1 MTPHLLIQPGF
12 PMNTH
17 RTGAAR
23 GRQVLLRLLLC
34 GLFLI
39 SGQNLANAADHPDQL
54 MTQGSEAFHRG
65 DFEQAL
71 AAWKDAAR
79 LLGNQGAARPQIQAL
94 LGAAQAA
101 QILGHTKQ
109 ALQSLELALTLA
121 QQHADT
127 LWQATV
133 LAQLGRTYLATR
145 HLDMAADLLAQA
157 HRMAGH
163 HPSPSLMASIL
174 NDQGILAVL
183 QKNEADAL
191 AAFAEAIRLAQAG
204 QAPMVALH
212 AQINAARAALRL
224 GRPDDSRQWADQA
237 LEHLTQLPPSHD
249 KAHALVRVGHLY
261 ARLRAQQPDI
271 QSPLLLRAAGALQES
286 ATVAESLG
294 DARTLSYALGY
305 LGHLYE
311 TDHRLDDAIH
321 LTRQAR
327 FAAQSIDAPESLY
340 RWEWQLGREL
350 GLAGQLD
357 EAIDAYRHAVAT
369 LQPIRPQLIQTH
381 AGDPPDEQDT
391 IRPLFFE
398 LADLLLQRV
407 SRSPGT
413 PGIEQDILAARDAIE
428 AYKAAELRD
437 YFRDDCV
444 DALQARTMP
453 FDRLAPSTAVVYP
466 ILFPTRLEL
475 LVSLPT
481 GFTRYLVPIDA
492 TQVTQ
497 EVRAFRRLL
506 EKRTTHE
513 YLPHAQRLYD
523 WLVRP
528 IQADLDRLHITT
540 LVFVPDRALRTV
552 PMAALHDGTAFLI
565 DRYAIA
571 STPGLTLTDPHPLD
585 RTRTRILAAGLTV
598 SVQGFPAL
606 PYIAEELASIQSLY
620 KGQRLENHDFL
631 ATRLETEL
639 REGRYGVLHIA
650 THGHFSP
657 EPADS
662 FLLTYDGKLT
672 MTQLD
677 RLVGLLRFRQD
688 PLELLTLSACQTG
701 IGDDR
706 AALGLAGVAI
716 KAGAR
721 SALASLWFIND
732 EASTALIGEFYR
744 QLNNPSASKAEA
756 LQRAQR
762 HLLKDRVYAHPAYW
776 AAFLLLNN
784 WL

>member
-1 MTPHLLIQPGF
+1 
-12 PMNTH
+12 MNTQ
-17 RTGAAR
+17 RTGVAR
-23 GRQVLLRLLLC
+23 GRRVLLRLLLC
-34 GLFLI
+34 GLVLI
-39 SGQNLANAADHPDQL
+39 AGLDRAVAADDPDQL
-54 MTQGSEAFHRG
+54 MAQGSEAFHRG

-79 LLGNQGAARPQIQAL
+79 LFGQRGAARPQSQAL

-101 QILGHTKQ
+101 QTLGHTKQ
-109 ALQSLELALTLA
+109 ALQSLELALALA
-121 QQHADT
+121 QQQTDPV
-127 LWQATV
+127 WKATV
-133 LAQLGRTYLATR
+133 LAHLGRAYLATR

-157 HRMAGH
+157 HRMAGGQ
-163 HPSPSLMASIL
+163 PAPSLMAAIL

-183 QKNEADAL
+183 HQKEADAL
-191 AAFAEAIRLAQAG
+191 TAFAEAIRLAQSG
-204 QAPMVALH
+204 QAPMIALH
-212 AQINAARAALRL
+212 ARINAARAALRL

-237 LEHLTQLPPSHD
+237 LEQLTVLPPSHD
-249 KAHALVRVGHLY
+249 KAQALARVGRLY
-261 ARLRAQQPDI
+261 AQLRTQLQDI

-311 TDHRLDDAIH
+311 TEHRLEDAIH
-321 LTRQAR
+321 LTRKAR
-327 FAAQSIDAPESLY
+327 FAAQSVDAPESLY

-369 LQPIRPQLIQTH
+369 LQPIRPQLTQAH
-381 AGDPPDEQDT
+381 AGIPPDEQDT

-398 LADLLLQRV
+398 LADLLLQRA
-407 SRSPGT
+407 SRGSGAPGV
-413 PGIEQDILAARDAIE
+413 EQDVQAARDAIE

-437 YFRDDCV
+437 YFHDDCV

-453 FDRLAPSTAVVYP
+453 FDRLAPATAVVYP
-466 ILFPTRLEL
+466 VLFPARIEL
-475 LVSLPT
+475 LVSLPS
-481 GFTRYLVPIDA
+481 GLTRYLVPVGA
-492 TQVTQ
+492 GQVTQ
-497 EVRAFRRLL
+497 EIRAFRRLL

-528 IQADLDRLHITT
+528 IQADLDRWHITT
-540 LVFVPDRALRTV
+540 LVFVPDSALRTV

-565 DRYAIA
+565 DRYAVA

-585 RTRTRILAAGLTV
+585 RMRTRILAAGLTV

-606 PYIAEELASIQSLY
+606 PYVAEELDSIESRY
-620 KGQRLENHDFL
+620 KGQRLENQDFL

-650 THGHFSP
+650 THGHFSHDP
-657 EPADS
+657 TDS

-672 MTQLD
+672 LSQLD

-701 IGDDR
+701 VGDDR

-732 EASTALIGEFYR
+732 EASTALIAEFYR
-744 QLNNPSASKAEA
+744 QLHNPSASKAEA

-776 AAFLLLNN
+776 SAFLLLNN